1 MRRFGAWR
9 IPAYAVAS
17 CGHGHH
23 QPHTSPEAGWQGARA
38 SFFSGMGEG
47 GRFGVK
53 RPLRFL
59 AYKLELDDHQ
69 VAELARILEELKT
82 ERAQAAVDDRRTLT
96 AFADAIA
103 GAAYDS
109 ARADEGAALRQSSAE
124 RTRNAVSAALPKIHA
139 LLKPEQREKF
149 AYLIRTGTVSL

>member
-1 MRRFGAWR
+1 MHRFGPWR
-9 IPAYAVAS
+9 NPAYAAAS
-17 CGHGHH
+17 CGHGPRH
-23 QPHTSPEAGWQGARA
+23 PRFESGWQGPA
-38 SFFSGMGEG
+38 SFFAGMGEG
-47 GRFGVK
+47 AFGVK

-69 VAELARILEELKT
+69 VAELARILEALKT

-103 GAAYDS
+103 GSDFDA
-109 ARADEGAALRQSSAE
+109 ARANEGAALRQTSTE
-124 RTRNAVSAALPKIHA
+124 RTRNAIAQALPKIHA
-139 LLKPEQREKF
+139 LLKPEQRERF